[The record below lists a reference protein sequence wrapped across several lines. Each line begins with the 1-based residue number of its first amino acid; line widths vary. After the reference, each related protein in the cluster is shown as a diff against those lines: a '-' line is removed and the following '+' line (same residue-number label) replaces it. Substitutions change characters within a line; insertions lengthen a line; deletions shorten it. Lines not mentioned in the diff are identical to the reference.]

1 MSDHPAPSPFAN
13 TTAVIRSAT
22 AADAVTLA
30 ELHVASWRETY
41 GGLIPEE
48 LIARYT
54 VPVRAE
60 MWQGVLATSAV
71 SGEAGVFLVERGGV
85 VLGFGSCAAQRD
97 PELRARGYA
106 GEVTAIYVLRIAQ
119 KQGVGAALMAEMA
132 RWLAQR
138 DFPAFSLW
146 VLRGNATACRF
157 YERLGG
163 TIIGRREDRRGDI
176 VLDEVAYGFCDFR
189 GAQLGGRDAS

>member
-1 MSDHPAPSPFAN
+1 MSDHPLPSSFAD
-13 TTAVIRSAT
+13 AT
-22 AADAVTLA
+22 AAIRPAAAADALTLA

-54 VPVRAE
+54 VPVRSE
-60 MWQGVLATSAV
+60 MWQGVLATSATP
-71 SGEAGVFLVERGGV
+71 GAACVFLAERDGV
-85 VLGFGSCAAQRD
+85 ALGFGSCAVQRD
-97 PELRARGYA
+97 AGLRAQGYA

-119 KQGVGAALMAEMA
+119 KQGLGARLMAKMA
-132 RWLAQR
+132 RWLAAR
-138 DFPAFSLW
+138 DCHAFSQW

-163 TIIGRREDRRGDI
+163 TVIGRRDDRRGDI
-176 VLDEVAYGFCDFR
+176 VRDEVAYGFADFR
-189 GAQLGGRDAS
+189 GAQLGEWDEN